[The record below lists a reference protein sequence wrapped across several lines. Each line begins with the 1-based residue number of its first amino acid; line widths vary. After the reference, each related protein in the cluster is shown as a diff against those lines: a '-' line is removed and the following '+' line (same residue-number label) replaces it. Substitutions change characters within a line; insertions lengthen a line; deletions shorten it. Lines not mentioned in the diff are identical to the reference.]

1 MSIRLGEIGDT
12 SDRGALLDR
21 YREVSVEGS
30 HLQPPSRRSRKTLT
44 GTMAYVLV
52 TAVIGLAL
60 FASVT
65 PSPLYREYASL
76 WQLTSVSVTLVYAT
90 YAVGVLIALVL
101 AGSISDRIGRK
112 PVLMASLSLLA
123 VSTLLYVVASSVAWL
138 FAARGLQGLATGTAL
153 GAASAAMLELHP
165 RSDAAAVGITNAVTS
180 AGGIASGILI
190 SSILVQSGWEPRVLP
205 YIVLLVLLVVALIG
219 AIFMP
224 EPVKSRQRFKLCPQR
239 PTVPSSV
246 RGPFLLASLAVLSSW
261 SIGGLYF
268 SLGPSL
274 SSTLF
279 QSSNAI
285 VSGIG
290 VVALAGSA
298 AIAGLVFGRAAPWIN
313 ASVGSVALAVGM
325 IVIVVAAASTSGPL
339 YLVGSVIGGFG
350 FGLAFLGGLRGL
362 VAAIPPKDRAAVMSA
377 FYVVAYVS
385 LSLPAVAAGV
395 VVSHLKIESTFEV
408 FGAIVAA
415 LALVLAGLALH
426 TRPGPRHP

>member
-239 PTVPSSV
+239 PTVPIFGSRPISPSQFGRLVLLVNRRPVLFARSLPLVQFVSIEQRDRVWYRRCRTRGICGDRRPGVWTRGALDQRECWFTCSGRGDDHHCGGGGIDIWPVVSRGVCHRRIRIRPGFPGWTKGTRRCHPAQGPCCRHVCVLRRGV
-246 RGPFLLASLAVLSSW
+246 RLAVVACGCRRSR
-261 SIGGLYF
+261 GV
-268 SLGPSL
+268 PSE
-274 SSTLF
+274 
-279 QSSNAI
+279 
-285 VSGIG
+285 
-290 VVALAGSA
+290 
-298 AIAGLVFGRAAPWIN
+298 
-313 ASVGSVALAVGM
+313 
-325 IVIVVAAASTSGPL
+325 
-339 YLVGSVIGGFG
+339 
-350 FGLAFLGGLRGL
+350 
-362 VAAIPPKDRAAVMSA
+362 DRVD
-377 FYVVAYVS
+377 
-385 LSLPAVAAGV
+385 L
-395 VVSHLKIESTFEV
+395 
-408 FGAIVAA
+408 
-415 LALVLAGLALH
+415 
-426 TRPGPRHP
+426 

>member
-1 MSIRLGEIGDT
+1 MSVRLREFGNT
-12 SDRGALLDR
+12 SDRGALPAR
-21 YREVSVEGS
+21 YQEVSVEER
-30 HLQPPSRRSRKTLT
+30 HLQPLSVRSRTTLS

-112 PVLMASLSLLA
+112 PVLIAALSLLA
-123 VSTLLYVVASSVAWL
+123 VSTLLYVIASSVVWL
-138 FAARGLQGLATGTAL
+138 FAARALQGLATGTAL

-165 RSDAAAVGITNAVTS
+165 RRDAAAVGITNAVTS
-180 AGGIASGILI
+180 ASGIAVGILI
-190 SSILVQSGWEPRVLP
+190 SSTLVQSGWEPRVLP
-205 YIVLLVLLVVALIG
+205 YIVLLILLLMALLG

-224 EPVKSRQRFKLCPQR
+224 EPVKIRQRFKVSPQR

-274 SSTLF
+274 SSGLF
-279 QSSNAI
+279 QSSNVI

-290 VVALAGSA
+290 IVALAGSA

-313 ASVGSVALAVGM
+313 ACVGSVALAVGM
-325 IVIVVAAASTSGPL
+325 IVIVVAAASASGPL

-350 FGLAFLGGLRGL
+350 FGLAFLGGVRGL
-362 VAAIPPKDRAAVMSA
+362 VTAIPPKDRAAVMSA

-395 VVSHLKIESTFEV
+395 VVSHLKIESTFEI
-408 FGAIVAA
+408 FGGIVAA
-415 LALVLAGLALH
+415 LAFVVASLAWH
-426 TRPGPRHP
+426 TRPASRPQ